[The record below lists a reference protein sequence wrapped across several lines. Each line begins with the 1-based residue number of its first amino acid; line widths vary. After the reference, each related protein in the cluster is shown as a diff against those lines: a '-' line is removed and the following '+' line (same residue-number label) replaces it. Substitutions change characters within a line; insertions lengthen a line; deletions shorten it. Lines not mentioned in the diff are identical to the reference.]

1 LKTHRPHKSSH
12 SAAGDIEPL
21 TLQLPPDLAN
31 AINAEVLLEDTTY
44 LDLQTD
50 IVAGA
55 DRQPV
60 DVQALGDVLVLG

>member
-1 LKTHRPHKSSH
+1 
-12 SAAGDIEPL
+12 
-21 TLQLPPDLAN
+21 LPPDLAN